1 MNAIAATA
9 PPGVADAEQAPVADA
24 VDPPRAS
31 APVPPAPRSPA
42 AVVVL
47 AVLAVTAALWSGAR
61 FLIPLAAGLMLA
73 MLVEPAVTRLQGLV
87 RQRALAAALVLAGVA
102 MLGVALLATS
112 SSQLLRM
119 SERLPD
125 AIQRAAIDL
134 GSGSSAVEGTVR
146 RARDALRDLDQ
157 ALNRRADGAAP
168 PRRTAPR
175 AAPRPVPAASAPDLS
190 DNAAA
195 VLTETAVAGSWRL
208 LQFAFD
214 LTIVGFIAFFVLAGG
229 RTLERRFVE
238 LWPTA
243 EGRRRAAVALREC
256 ARQTR
261 RYAAVLLV
269 ANVMVGSA
277 VWLWFSF
284 AGIPDPASWGVAAAL
299 LHVVPY
305 LGMALFTALGSVEAY
320 LTYGSVAAAATTAAG
335 VVALSTLIGTG
346 VSAWLQ
352 GRAARMN
359 AAAVFI
365 GVVFWG
371 ALWGAWGLFLG
382 PALVVVLKVA
392 AEHSVSTQ
400 RWARLLS
407 D

>member
-1 MNAIAATA
+1 MNAVAANG
-9 PPGVADAEQAPVADA
+9 PLRVADAAAAPVADD
-24 VDPPRAS
+24 VDPPLPPP
-31 APVPPAPRSPA
+31 PVAPAPRSSA
-42 AVVVL
+42 AVVIL
-47 AVLAVTAALWSGAR
+47 AALAVTAALWSGSR
-61 FLIPLAAGLMLA
+61 FLIPLAAGLILA

-87 RQRALAAALVLAGVA
+87 SQRALASALVLAGVA
-102 MLGVALLATS
+102 TLGVALLAAS

-134 GSGSSAVEGTVR
+134 GSGSSTAEGTVR
-146 RARDALRDLDQ
+146 RAREALRELDL
-157 ALNRRADGAAP
+157 ALNRRAAGAAP
-168 PRRTAPR
+168 ARRAPPR
-175 AAPRPVPAASAPDLS
+175 AAAAASASELS

-208 LQFAFD
+208 LRFVVD
-214 LTIVGFIAFFVLAGG
+214 LTILGFIAFFVLAGG
-229 RTLERRFVE
+229 RTLERRFVD
-238 LWPTA
+238 LWPTVD
-243 EGRRRAAVALREC
+243 GRRRAAVALAEC
-256 ARQTR
+256 ARQMR
-261 RYAAVLLV
+261 RYAAVVLV
-269 ANVMVGSA
+269 ANVMVGAA
-277 VWLWFSF
+277 VWLWFRL
-284 AGIPDPASWGVAAAL
+284 AGVHDPLSWGIAAAL

-305 LGMALFTALGSVEAY
+305 LGMALFTALGSAEVY
-320 LTYGSVAAAATTAAG
+320 LTYGSVATAATTAAG

-371 ALWGAWGLFLG
+371 GLWGAWGLFLG

-392 AEHSVSTQ
+392 AEHNPSTQ

>member
-1 MNAIAATA
+1 MNA
-9 PPGVADAEQAPVADA
+9 VAVPEVPKVAGASQAHA
-24 VDPPRAS
+24 VDDVEPLP
-31 APVPPAPRSPA
+31 PPAPALPASRSPA

-47 AVLAVTAALWSGAR
+47 AVLAVTAAMWAGAR

-73 MLVEPAVTRLQGLV
+73 MLVEPAVTRLQAVV
-87 RQRALAAALVLAGVA
+87 RQRALATALVLAGA
-102 MLGVALLATS
+102 ALLGVALLATS

-134 GSGSSAVEGTVR
+134 GSGSSAAEGTVR
-146 RARDALRDLDQ
+146 RAREALRELDQ
-157 ALNRRADGAAP
+157 ALNRRAAGAAP
-168 PRRTAPR
+168 PRRVAPR
-175 AAPRPVPAASAPDLS
+175 AAPAASAPDLS
-190 DNAAA
+190 DNATA
-195 VLTETAVAGSWRL
+195 VLAETAVAGSWRL
-208 LQFAFD
+208 LRLAFD
-214 LTIVGFIAFFVLAGG
+214 LTIVGFVAFFVLAGG

-243 EGRRRAAVALREC
+243 HARRRAAVALREC

-269 ANVMVGSA
+269 ANVMVGAA
-277 VWLWFSF
+277 VWMWFTL
-284 AGIPDPASWGVAAAL
+284 AGIHDPASWGIAAAL

-305 LGMALFTALGSVEAY
+305 LGMALFTALGSAEAY

-382 PALVVVLKVA
+382 PALVVALKVA
-392 AEHSVSTQ
+392 AEHNPSTQ
-400 RWARLLS
+400 HWARLLS